1 MQKAIFLGYILR
13 NCDLRHRKIL
23 PRRGRKWTIYS
34 KGTMRDTFTYKGIDF
49 ELKGQIGEIEI
60 IGGSRR
66 ANCRKTFRS
75 ADDAKRFIAG
85 AVDRAMRNGR
95 FPLVEGF
102 SGRLE
107 PWC

>member
-1 MQKAIFLGYILR
+1 
-13 NCDLRHRKIL
+13 
-23 PRRGRKWTIYS
+23 
-34 KGTMRDTFTYKGIDF
+34 MRDTYTFQGVEF
-49 ELKGQIGEIEI
+49 ELRGTTGAVEV

-66 ANCRKTFRS
+66 AKCRKIFRS